1 MPEIEFHPDLKQQQN
16 ESQARED
23 LQRLRRRGVEYG
35 VEGARRD
42 PTEERGSEQDADDD
56 FADGG
61 GLAAALPGG
70 CRRATAPSCADPRL
84 TAGSCGQAKPPLMEM
99 ICPVM

>member
-61 GLAAALPGG
+61 GLAAALGHRP
-70 CRRATAPSCADPRL
+70 ADAPRQDDDGEFQEGVEEQQLRL
-84 TAGSCGQAKPPLMEM
+84 VRTRE
-99 ICPVM
+99 